1 MEEKTIQPHVIII
14 PLPLQGPVNCMLKLA
29 ELLSLAGIN
38 VTFLNTDHVHRRLL
52 RHTHIHSR
60 FARFPSFRF
69 QTVSDGL
76 PEDHPRT
83 ADRFLDMFDA
93 FVAVTKPLLRDML
106 TSGGPSSDTER
117 PVTCV
122 IADGIFDF
130 VLDTAKENGIP
141 VIYFDTLSPCC
152 IWIYLCLPKLIE
164 AGEFPFKGNNLDTPI
179 KSVPGMEGFLRRRD
193 LPAFCRSGDISDT
206 QIQISL
212 SETRQLPKAH
222 GIILNTFQDLEEPTL
237 SHIRSLC
244 PNLYSIGPIHNLH
257 KTNLAEETSSSPPA
271 SSNSFW
277 EEDRDCMTWLDAQ
290 PLRSV
295 VYVSFGSLLV
305 TTRDDLMEF
314 WHGLVN
320 SGKKFLWVIRTN
332 AVAGED
338 GDRQIPAELS
348 EGKKES
354 GYITRWAPQEEV
366 LAHPA
371 VGGFLTHSGWN
382 STLESIVA
390 GVPMICWPAGVDQQV
405 NSRFVSEVWKVGLDM
420 KDTCD
425 RVVIENMVNNLM
437 EVRRDELVSSA
448 DEMAKLAKKS
458 VSEGG
463 SSLRDFNRLIQD
475 IKFMN
480 VLIAEAFAI
489 FSLLDRYFGFDFFFD
504 QVAVFWLYY
513 YYFGSIAAS
522 ITLCCIT
529 DTLGLT
535 ASVIALQIIGSR
547 SIHWKNGIGIQK
559 MDPSTVYVY
568 GSTML
573 SEYEEE
579 VVFPFVILGTH
590 FLLHLSQPISASF
603 IFEALLF

>member
-1 MEEKTIQPHVIII
+1 MEEKTLQPHVIII

-60 FARFPSFRF
+60 FAPFPSFRF
-69 QTVSDGL
+69 KTVSDVL

-83 ADRFLDMFDA
+83 GNRFLDMFDA
-93 FVAVTKPLLRDML
+93 FVAVTNPLLRDML
-106 TSGGPSSDTER
+106 TSSGPSSG

-122 IADGIFDF
+122 IAEGTFDF

-179 KSVPGMEGFLRRRD
+179 KSVPGMESFLRRRD
-193 LPAFCRSGDISDT
+193 LPDFCRSGDISGT
-206 QIQISL
+206 QVQICL
-212 SETRQLPKAH
+212 SETKQLPRAY
-222 GIILNTFQDLEEPTL
+222 GIILNTFQDLEETTL

-244 PNLYSIGPIHNLH
+244 PNVYSIGPIHNLH
-257 KTNLAEETSSSPPA
+257 KAKLAEETTPSTLA
-271 SSNSFW
+271 SSNSFL

-295 VYVSFGSLLV
+295 VYVSFGILSL

-338 GDRQIPAELS
+338 GDGQIPAELS
-348 EGKKES
+348 EGKKEL
-354 GYITRWAPQEEV
+354 GFITRWAPQEEV

-390 GVPMICWPAGVDQQV
+390 GVPMICWPSYVDQLV

-425 RVVIENMVNNLM
+425 QVVIENMVNDLM
-437 EVRRDELVSSA
+437 EVRRDELLSSA
-448 DEMAKLAKKS
+448 DEMAMLAKKS

-463 SSLRDFNRLIQD
+463 SSFRDLNRLIQD

-480 VLIAEAFAI
+480 V
-489 FSLLDRYFGFDFFFD
+489 
-504 QVAVFWLYY
+504 
-513 YYFGSIAAS
+513 
-522 ITLCCIT
+522 
-529 DTLGLT
+529 
-535 ASVIALQIIGSR
+535 
-547 SIHWKNGIGIQK
+547 
-559 MDPSTVYVY
+559 
-568 GSTML
+568 
-573 SEYEEE
+573 
-579 VVFPFVILGTH
+579 
-590 FLLHLSQPISASF
+590 
-603 IFEALLF
+603 